1 MSQSATP
8 ATQNDMTTCF
18 ETFEMKGFAS
28 SPRDTRPHENQRP
41 RHVGA
46 SKPAFRARLP
56 QIFKLCSFKIDV
68 FPRNGCERLPTVAS
82 EHTLN
87 PQTPR
92 VKWEPLLRIREKCF
106 FSFSGKFGK
115 MCSEEPCGNLVSTAS
130 LDFSDIWDD
139 VDSQPP
145 ENFGTIKSHPPTS
158 ARALG
163 NRAGIENTPPNMRY
177 LGGMIL

>member
-68 FPRNGCERLPTVAS
+68 FPRNGCERLPTVANGCATSS
-82 EHTLN
+82 EHSLN

-115 MCSEEPCGNLVSTAS
+115 MCSEEPCGNLVSTDS

-139 VDSQPP
+139 VDS
-145 ENFGTIKSHPPTS
+145 PTS
-158 ARALG
+158 G
-163 NRAGIENTPPNMRY
+163 KFWHYQITPPN
-177 LGGMIL
+177 LS